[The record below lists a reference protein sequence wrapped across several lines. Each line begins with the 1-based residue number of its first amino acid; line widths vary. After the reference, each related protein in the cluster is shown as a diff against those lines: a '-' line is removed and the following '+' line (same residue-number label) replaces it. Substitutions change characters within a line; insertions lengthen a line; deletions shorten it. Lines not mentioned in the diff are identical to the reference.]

1 MIGHPTTSARR
12 IGPMLRKLRNDRGLT
27 IARLAEQ
34 AGLSKGY
41 ISQIESGHKQP
52 HWSTLMRLVHL
63 LDERLCHL
71 LAADGEEG
79 ARQVAKS
86 EAKRPDDPTVEEE
99 EVVVQFGVDRADC
112 IPLAGNLPDEWGR
125 VAGADEQGYTWILT
139 PDPEARIVSEVLRV
153 RIPAHAPWTPDRLQF
168 AAPVVA
174 YGLDNGPVKYYLYD
188 RPKKSAKFLFS
199 HRPELEKLAQ
209 QLLDKEVLLKS
220 DVERLVGLR
229 PVDAAAAAA
238 KKKAKAILCS
248 TPKNLNSVKE
258 VL

>member
-174 YGLDNGPVKYYLYD
+174 YGLEGTTLLEVGRLDRDEFVLSAGSLLSYD
-188 RPKKSAKFLFS
+188 GL
-199 HRPELEKLAQ
+199 HRLRNHTDTPSEL
-209 QLLDKEVLLKS
+209 LL
-220 DVERLVGLR
+220 
-229 PVDAAAAAA
+229 
-238 KKKAKAILCS
+238 IF
-248 TPKNLNSVKE
+248 TPPGV
-258 VL
+258 